1 MAHSPKKAQQL
12 SQQKR
17 NKHHQPARQQ
27 SLPAPE
33 KGSPQSSAPK
43 YRLLPLT
50 NDFVFKAVYGQNT
63 PQSQAALK
71 ALLNCMLQRKH
82 DPIQWLRC
90 ENPFQYRDHPEG
102 KETIMDIKVRFESG
116 ALLNLEMQVDHL
128 GYYINRS
135 VFYLGKLISESLAK
149 GETYDK
155 MRETTVISILGGQLF
170 PHQPDVYSRYCL
182 METQSKE
189 VLTSITQLH
198 FLELGKIDADAK
210 PMEQMTVHEK
220 LGAFFKYAADE
231 SKQDYLRQLLADE
244 EEVAALTRPI
254 LEEIS
259 ADQEMRMWAEA
270 HDKYVR
276 LMATARSIGLSE
288 GQKLGIAEGFAAGHE
303 QGLAKGHESGFAVGH
318 EQGLAKG
325 HESGLAAGRETGIA
339 QMNQLIQTLLNEGRT
354 EDLKRV
360 STDEV
365 FRDQL
370 MQELLL

>member
-1 MAHSPKKAQQL
+1 M
-12 SQQKR
+12 
-17 NKHHQPARQQ
+17 QPDVQ
-27 SLPAPE
+27 
-33 KGSPQSSAPK
+33 
-43 YRLLPLT
+43 
-50 NDFVFKAVYGQNT
+50 QNT

-82 DPIQWLRC
+82 DPIQWLCC

-116 ALLNLEMQVDHL
+116 ALLNLEMQIDHL

-170 PHQPDVYSRYCL
+170 PHRPEVYSRYCL
-182 METQSKE
+182 METQSRE
-189 VLTSITQLH
+189 LLTPITQLH
-198 FLELGKIDADAK
+198 FLELGKIDAEAK

-220 LGAFFKYAADE
+220 LGAFFKYAAEE
-231 SKQDYLRQLLADE
+231 SRQDYLRQLFTGE
-244 EEVAALTRPI
+244 EEVATLTRPI

-288 GQKLGIAEGFAAGHE
+288 GQKLGIAEGYE
-303 QGLAKGHESGFAVGH
+303 QGLTDGH
-318 EQGLAKG
+318 K
-325 HESGLAAGRETGIA
+325 SGLAEGRELGLAEGRRSGLTEGRELGLAEGHKSGLAEGRETGIA
-339 QMNQLIQTLLNEGRT
+339 QMNRLIQALLSEGRT
-354 EDLKRV
+354 EDLRRV
-360 STDEV
+360 STDEA

-370 MQELLL
+370 MQELQL

>member
-1 MAHSPKKAQQL
+1 
-12 SQQKR
+12 
-17 NKHHQPARQQ
+17 
-27 SLPAPE
+27 
-33 KGSPQSSAPK
+33 
-43 YRLLPLT
+43 
-50 NDFVFKAVYGQNT
+50 
-63 PQSQAALK
+63 
-71 ALLNCMLQRKH
+71 MLQRKH
-82 DPIQWLRC
+82 DPIQWLHC

-325 HESGLAAGRETGIA
+325 HETGIA
-339 QMNQLIQTLLNEGRT
+339 QMNQLIQALLNEGRT
-354 EDLKRV
+354 EDLKRA
-360 STDEV
+360 SSDES
-365 FRDQL
+365 FRYQL
-370 MQELLL
+370 MQELQL